1 MKKIDGNFKN
11 KDIVSLDQFD
21 KASIL
26 KLFKVTEKVRKM
38 AFRKSCKILVG
49 KMGTLLF
56 YEPSS
61 RTFSSFAS
69 AIKQMGGQTIE
80 YQNPMQTS
88 SAVKGETLEDTIR
101 VFENYCDFIIIR
113 HPEVGTAEKAAE
125 AAERVPV
132 INGGDGIGEHPTQAL
147 MDLYTIYSQF
157 GKLNNLTGLMAG
169 DLLYGRT
176 VHSLMRGL
184 SNFSGNTLYL
194 LSPKSLKL
202 ELGLVKEL
210 LKRKIKLIEIESEK
224 EIPDDCHFWY
234 WTRVQKER
242 FKSLSDYEKV
252 KNSFILTPLL
262 LRRFGNKKMIIM
274 HPLPRVGEIETR
286 VDSDPRAIYLTRQ
299 IQNGVYV
306 RKALLGLVLGR
317 I

>member
-1 MKKIDGNFKN
+1 MKSIDGNFKG

-26 KLFKVTEKVRKM
+26 KLFKTTEKVRRM
-38 AFRKSCKILVG
+38 SFRKSCKLLEG
-49 KMGTLLF
+49 KMATMLF

-61 RTFSSFAS
+61 RTFSSFAT
-69 AIKQMGGQTIE
+69 AMKQMGGQTIE

-88 SAVKGETLEDTIR
+88 STVKGESLEDTVK
-101 VFENYCDFIIIR
+101 VFENYSDLIIIR
-113 HPEVGTAEKAAE
+113 HPQIGTAEKAAE
-125 AAERVPV
+125 AAERVPI
-132 INGGDGIGEHPTQAL
+132 INAGDGIGEHPTQAL

-157 GKLNNLTGLMAG
+157 GKLTDLTGLIAG

-202 ELGLVKEL
+202 EPGLVKDL
-210 LKRKIKLIEIESEK
+210 LKRKINLVEIESEK
-224 EIPDDCHFWY
+224 EIPDNCHFWY

-242 FKSLSDYEKV
+242 FNDLKDYEKV
-252 KNSFILTPLL
+252 KNSFILTPELL
-262 LRRFGNKKMIIM
+262 ERKGNKKMIIM
-274 HPLPRVGEIETR
+274 HPLPRVFEIDTR

>member
-11 KDIVSLDQFD
+11 KDIISLDQFD

-38 AFRKSCKILVG
+38 VFRKSCKVLEG
-49 KMGTLLF
+49 KIGTMLF

-113 HPEVGTAEKAAE
+113 HPLVGTAEKAAE
-125 AAERVPV
+125 AAEKCPI
-132 INGGDGIGEHPTQAL
+132 INAGDGIGEHPTQAL

-157 GKLNNLTGLMAG
+157 GKLTNLTGLIAG

-176 VHSLMRGL
+176 VHSLVRGL

-194 LSPKSLKL
+194 LTPESLKL
-202 ELGLVKEL
+202 EPSLVKEL
-210 LKRKIKLIEIESEK
+210 LRRKINLFEIKSEK
-224 EIPDDCHFWY
+224 EIPDNCHFWY

-242 FKSLSDYEKV
+242 FAKLEEYEKV
-252 KNSFILTPLL
+252 KNSFILTPQLL
-262 LRRFGNKKMIIM
+262 KRKGNKKMIIM
-274 HPLPRVGEIETR
+274 HPLPRVGEIDTR